1 MLREWLS
8 CFIRGIPLF
17 PLFIHKLDK
26 CHITPE
32 NIKTATFISIFTQ
45 VKPRHRCFSTSEI
58 NSKSALRIISKNR
71 VYILPI
77 RIKFFNRILIFIR
90 IVEMQQIPNH
100 QLAVLANLD
109 FVFFQTKNFSTAGK
123 RSSIASTNPVN
134 MGFFQLALVIDIHVM
149 QTESPLL
156 EF

>member
-8 CFIRGIPLF
+8 CFIRGIPFLPF
-17 PLFIHKLDK
+17 FIYKLDK
-26 CHITPE
+26 PKVTPE
-32 NIKTATFISIFTQ
+32 HVEATCIDRILNEIIPRHLSLSRAKVFAKDTFIS
-45 VKPRHRCFSTSEI
+45 ST
-58 NSKSALRIISKNR
+58 NNLFD
-71 VYILPI
+71 ILPI
-77 RIKFFNRILIFIR
+77 CIEIISRILIFIR

-123 RSSIASTNPVN
+123 RSSITSTNPVN

>member
-1 MLREWLS
+1 MLREWSS
-8 CFIRGIPLF
+8 CIIRGIPFL

-45 VKPRHRCFSTSEI
+45 IKPRHRCFSASEI
-58 NSKSALRIISKNR
+58 NSKRALRIISKNR

-90 IVEMQQIPNH
+90 VVEMQQIPNH

-109 FVFFQTKNFSTAGK
+109 FVFFQTKNFSTTGK
-123 RSSIASTNPVN
+123 RTSITSTDPVN
-134 MGFFQLALVIDIHVM
+134 MSLFQLAFIIDIHVM
-149 QTESPLL
+149 QTKSPLFEL
-156 EF
+156 

>member
-8 CFIRGIPLF
+8 CFIRGIPFF
-17 PLFIHKLDK
+17 PFFIYKLDK

-32 NIKTATFISIFTQ
+32 NIKTTTFISIFTQ
-45 VKPRHRCFSTSEI
+45 VKPRHRCFSASEI
-58 NSKSALRIISKNR
+58 NSKSALRIIAKNR

-77 RIKFFNRILIFIR
+77 RIKFINRILIFIR
-90 IVEMQQIPNH
+90 IVKMEEIPNH
-100 QLAVLANLD
+100 QLTVLANLD

-123 RSSIASTNPVN
+123 RSSITSTNPVN